1 MLPMRLQTAYVVAS
15 LGLPETNVL
24 AGKTD
29 NVTLVVH
36 DTGAGTAGTDINANV
51 VVLNC
56 VELDVRVNRHL
67 SRLLSRGLPIRLAE
81 GKRRH
86 AECGCVGQQSS
97 SVER

>member
-1 MLPMRLQTAYVVAS
+1 MLPVRLQTTYVVAS
-15 LGLPETNVL
+15 LGLPQTNVL
-24 AGKTD
+24 TGKTD

-56 VELDVRVNRHL
+56 VELIVRIDRHL
-67 SRLLSRGLPIRLAE
+67 SRLLSRSLPVRLTE

-86 AECGCVGQQSS
+86 AECWLCWSKIK
-97 SVER
+97 